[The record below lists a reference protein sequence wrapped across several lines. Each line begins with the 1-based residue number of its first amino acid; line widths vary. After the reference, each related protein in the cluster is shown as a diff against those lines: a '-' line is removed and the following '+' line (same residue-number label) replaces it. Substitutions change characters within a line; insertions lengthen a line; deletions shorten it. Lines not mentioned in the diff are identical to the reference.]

1 MSRPPAALVL
11 GGSGFIGGAA
21 VRRLRARGV
30 AALTL
35 HRGEGADVRG
45 DRAELARHRETI
57 ARLAPDVV
65 VDAIAYTEADGASL
79 VAALRGIA
87 RRTVVLSSQDVYAP
101 YGRLLGLDPGP
112 PDRVPSREDSPLRT
126 SRFPYRAR
134 AAGPGDMAW
143 SYEKILVE
151 EAASSEPA
159 LPATILRLPCV
170 HGAGDRHHRVGQVL
184 ARLETRAPFLLDAA
198 KARWRW
204 TRGAVE
210 NVAEAIALAA
220 TDERAAGRVYNVGEE
235 PALSES
241 EWVRRIAR
249 AAEVRVEV
257 KEVGRDELPSALR
270 EPYDFSHDLVADTTR
285 IRAELGYREVVET
298 ETAVAEAVA
307 WERGRGRTGA

>member
-1 MSRPPAALVL
+1 VRVLVL
-11 GGSGFIGGAA
+11 GGSGFVGGAA

-30 AALTL
+30 DVRTL

-45 DRAELARHRETI
+45 DRAELARHREAI

-65 VDAIAYTEADGASL
+65 VDAIAHTEEDGASL

-112 PDRVPSREDSPLRT
+112 PDRVPSGEDSPLRA

-170 HGAGDRHHRVGQVL
+170 YGAGDRHHRVRQVL
-184 ARLETRAPFLLDAA
+184 ARLEAGAPFRLDAA

-210 NVAEAIALAA
+210 NVAEAIAIAA

-241 EWVRRIAR
+241 DWVGRIAR
-249 AAEVRVEV
+249 AAGLRVEV
-257 KEVGRDELPSALR
+257 KEVKRDELPSALR
-270 EPYDFSHDLVADTTR
+270 EPYDFSHDLLADTSR
-285 IRAELGYREVVET
+285 IRAGLGYREVVEP
-298 ETAVAEAVA
+298 EAAVAVAVD
-307 WERGRGRTGA
+307 WERRERKAGPVS